1 LSSYKPEK
9 LHVTFS
15 PEMEGVKLPRCYT
28 LTHSDRT
35 GDLFLKIAPQYDL
48 AQISDWYT
56 RLMRDEVLGQ
66 WKDEDGLALHFHC
79 HVSGGLVLGPAK
91 WRYAIFK
98 GHLPMALEAI
108 INGDGDFLHRQTNFQ
123 NAPLLVHFHAKQ
135 ASLNRV
141 EEWGSVR
148 DYLVNHN
155 ALADPFLK
163 ESTGS

>member
-1 LSSYKPEK
+1 MAHYKPEK
-9 LHVTFS
+9 LHVSLS
-15 PEMEGVKLPRCYT
+15 PELHEKSLPRCYT

-35 GDLFLKIAPQYDL
+35 GDLFLTIAPQYDQ
-48 AQISDWYT
+48 AQISGWYT

-66 WKDEDGLALHFHC
+66 RQNEDGLSLHFHC
-79 HVSGGLVLGPAK
+79 HVSGGLVLGAAK

-108 INGDGDFLHRQTNFQ
+108 VNGDGDFLNRQKNFQ

-141 EEWGSVR
+141 EEWGQVKE
-148 DYLVNHN
+148 YLVIHN
-155 ALADPFLK
+155 AIAEP
-163 ESTGS
+163 